1 MGKYVKTTGFAL
13 VMAGAVFCA
22 ACGSVP
28 KFSDVRDKEWKLMA
42 VQTEAENIAFDRNRL
57 IDEGFGDIF
66 TIRFADR
73 VSGIGAPNRYSAPY
87 EAGKDLSLSIKNVAA
102 TLMAPIREPEK
113 LKERDFFN
121 YLGKAYRWNINKEK
135 QLELSTKGEDGTEA
149 VMVFA
154 PGA

>member
-13 VMAGAVFCA
+13 FLAGAVFCA
-22 ACGSVP
+22 ACGSAP
-28 KFSDVRDKEWKLMA
+28 KFSDVRDKEWKLVA
-42 VQTEAENIAFDRNRL
+42 VRAEAENIDFDRNQL
-57 IDEGFGDIF
+57 VAEGFGDIF

-73 VSGIGAPNRYSAPY
+73 VSGVGAPNRYSAPY

-121 YLGKAYRWNINKEK
+121 YLEKVYGWNINQEK
-135 QLELSTKGEDGTEA
+135 RLELSTKGEDGTEA